1 MKYYFWFLCL
11 PFVFISCNGNNSN
24 LTDQEKEKIKQAKLD
39 SIVEVKLNEIN
50 KDEVDTFPIFKG
62 LCSDTLPKEEQKKC
76 FESSFVKLLTEK
88 LQKEKLEALETINE
102 KILVNIKVDNSGNVA
117 LVGLEATD
125 EIIKTLATTN
135 QSFEEILATQLSNIS
150 KENPVIPATKQGLEV
165 STQFTIPIVINVK

>member
-76 FESSFVKLLTEK
+76 FENSFVKLLTEK

-117 LVGLEATD
+117 LVELEATD

-135 QSFEEILATQLSNIS
+135 QSFEEILATRLSNIS
-150 KENPVIPATKQGLEV
+150 KENPVIPATKQGLDV